1 MFKRFKPFK
10 PPPHSFPATAG
21 EDKGG
26 GVERSA
32 QKLRRRRIS
41 LGLRL
46 NGLNVWNCRSQ
57 RRKACPELKSKGARP
72 VKDRRRG
79 Q

>member
-1 MFKRFKPFK
+1 VVLMNWASLSPFKSFKRFKPFK
-10 PPPHSFPATAG
+10 PLPHSSPAIAG

-46 NGLNVWNCRSQ
+46 NSLNAWNPRSHDL
-57 RRKACPELKSKGARP
+57 RKDEMK
-72 VKDRRRG
+72 
-79 Q
+79 

>member
-1 MFKRFKPFK
+1 MFNWFKPFK
-10 PPPHSFPATAG
+10 PPPHSSPATAG

-46 NGLNVWNCRSQ
+46 NGLNVWNSEVREQ
-57 RRKACPELKSKGARP
+57 RAGT
-72 VKDRRRG
+72 
-79 Q
+79 